1 MSSNEV
7 QNVNRISPLEGDN
20 YIQLETLH
28 SNKMLKAIQRSPSF
42 IKKMKC
48 SANLISDE
56 QGYFRKWIQE
66 NIRKK
71 CCTHFVESEHA
82 PKDMG
87 PVCDCGYPRIR
98 HSEEALRA
106 GDLQREKWSSTK
118 HLQKHPTD
126 AFGDIAFEGQG
137 QKSGK
142 YVRVSNDTPP
152 MTIYQLMTK
161 YWGLNP
167 PHLLI
172 SVTGGAKN
180 FHLKPDLKFT
190 FRRGLIKV
198 AQSTGAWI
206 ITGGSYAGVMKY
218 VGEAVR
224 HCNMTSSHKE
234 KQIVAIGIA
243 SWGIVHN
250 RESLVDAEGKFPATY
265 YLDEA
270 NQGRLTCLDHNHTHF
285 ILVDDGTHGRYG
297 VEISLRTHLEKYISK
312 QRIGTEDA
320 GIEIPIVCVALEGG
334 PGTLNT
340 IHSAI
345 SNGTPCVIVEGSG
358 RAADVLAAAANLPMT
373 QITIDFVQKQLRT
386 FFTDCYSMFS
396 DQDIILWTKK
406 VQDIIRMREL
416 LTIFQA
422 DTSGKNDLDVAILH
436 ALLKASSSSGHQWQE
451 NLDHQL
457 QLAIAWNRL
466 DIAKSHIFTN
476 DKQWKSSHLHQAM
489 FAALVGNKPGFVEL
503 FLENGVNLREFLS
516 KEMLVRLYNNISHHT
531 HLYKKLHKVVDS
543 EKQPQINDKLENKC
557 KVLLHHI
564 SIVLQEL
571 LGEFMEP
578 LYKYPN
584 ISFRKLPNV
593 ASIHRQR
600 DKLHEGK
607 LEDPERDLF
616 IWAILMK
623 HKELASIFWEQGV
636 DSIAASLVACKILK
650 KISSDENDTDLYD
663 EMEDL
668 AQEYEDQAL
677 GLFSKCYRKHA
688 KRAQKLLVRVSSTW
702 GNTTCL
708 RLALEADSKK
718 FMAHGGVQDL
728 LTKIWWGDLSVDTH
742 IWQVL
747 LCLILWP
754 VIYSKL
760 ITFRHEEQRNKAPL
774 SEAGLIV
781 KTPPPHSIPQ
791 VLIYN
796 EQDTKPLSCWQ
807 QLRAFYTAPVVV
819 FYWNVMAYFGFL
831 WLFSYVLLIDFQSKP
846 SFREYLLYAWISTL
860 VLEEVRQFF
869 YDPGSFGFRK
879 KALLYIDSVW
889 NKMDVA
895 AILIF
900 IMGLLFRL
908 FPATFY
914 HGRIILALDFI
925 IYCLRLMHI
934 FTVSKTLGPKII
946 MLEMM
951 VKDIFFFLFLLAVT
965 IVAYGVANHAILI
978 HNEKRLHWI
987 FQGVI
992 YKPYLMLFG
1001 DIPGDV
1007 SYSGFDLSQ
1016 CSVNG
1021 TDPYLPKCAEH
1032 NSLDQPVFPEWLTII
1047 LLCLYLLFTNIL
1059 LLNLLIAMFNYTFQ
1073 VIQENTDE
1081 IWKFQRYSLIE
1092 EYYTRPPAPPPFIV
1106 FSHIFLLIECVTC
1119 RKSKRKHKKFKKQLE
1134 EKEEAEILSWEAVI
1148 KENYIDKQKRN
1159 KSQSLNEQVK
1169 CTLERVE
1176 MIAEVLDVNR
1186 DRNKFESVEQNISH
1200 LEAQML
1206 QSTRALNWIMNALVN
1221 KGFGL
1226 RDNVAAPVI
1235 TDHRNIEEEAIHE
1248 EKELKPLYHVKA
1260 RELIYPDSNVQRFPV
1275 PDEMVPW
1282 QAPFAKYSPPSYTA
1296 ETPDGNWPTRKTA
1309 PIVKFLDSGL
1319 DNNSDPTE
1327 ERSQNPVGRTGLTGR
1342 GSLRCFGC
1350 NLAMDPIITRFQ
1362 RNLDNSVAM
1371 KGSKYV
1377 LELLVVRYPDEDW
1390 ALPAGILE
1398 AGEKFPKHLKLILNT
1413 KMMNMLQNLLKEA
1426 DEVYTGYVDDPRNT
1440 DNAWIE
1446 TRALNFHL
1454 DQDNPLTNALTSRD
1468 GSEASSE
1475 VKLPLLQ
1482 NGSVKEVEVKWQVV
1496 EQGVPVC
1503 MVYKD
1508 YLQTVAEMRS
1518 AHF

>member
-7 QNVNRISPLEGDN
+7 QNVNRISPLEGGN
-20 YIQLETLH
+20 YVQLKTLQ
-28 SNKMLKAIQRSPSF
+28 SNEMLKATQRRPSF
-42 IKKMKC
+42 INKREC
-48 SANLISDE
+48 SAKLRSDE
-56 QGYFRKWIQE
+56 QGCFRTWIQG
-66 NIRKK
+66 NITKK
-71 CCTHFVESEHA
+71 SCTHFVESENVLN
-82 PKDMG
+82 DMG
-87 PVCDCGYPRIR
+87 PVCDCGYPEIH
-98 HSEEALRA
+98 HSEEARRA
-106 GDLQREKWSSTK
+106 GSLQHEKWSSTK
-118 HLQKHPTD
+118 HLQEHPTD

-142 YVRVSNDTPP
+142 YVRVSNDTSPN
-152 MTIYQLMTK
+152 TIYQLMTEH
-161 YWGLNP
+161 WRLSP

-250 RESLVDAEGKFPATY
+250 RESLVDTQGKFPATY

-285 ILVDDGTHGRYG
+285 ILVDDGTNGRYG

-312 QRIGTEDA
+312 QRIGTEDV

-334 PGTLNT
+334 PGTLST

-358 RAADVLAAAANLPMT
+358 RAADVLAAAANLPMM
-373 QITIDFVQKQLRT
+373 QITISFIQKQLRT
-386 FFTDCYSMFS
+386 FFADCYNTFS

-406 VQDIIRMREL
+406 VQDIIRMQDL
-416 LTIFQA
+416 LTVFQA
-422 DTSGKNDLDVAILH
+422 DASGNNDLDVAILQ

-489 FAALVGNKPGFVEL
+489 FAALVGNKPGFVKL
-503 FLENGVNLREFLS
+503 FLENGVNLGEFLS
-516 KEMLVRLYNNISHHT
+516 QEMLVRLYNNIPDHT
-531 HLYKKLHKVVDS
+531 HLYKKLHKVLDS
-543 EKQPQINDKLENKC
+543 EKQTQINDTLENKG
-557 KVLLHHI
+557 KVHLYHI
-564 SIVLQEL
+564 SIVLKEL

-578 LYKYPN
+578 LYKSK
-584 ISFRKLPNV
+584 SFNA
-593 ASIHRQR
+593 ASIDQQQ
-600 DKLHEGK
+600 EGN
-607 LEDPERDLF
+607 LEDPLRDLF

-623 HKELASIFWEQGV
+623 RKYLASIFWEQGK
-636 DSIAASLVACKILK
+636 DSIAASLVACKLLK
-650 KISSDENDTDLYD
+650 KIISDENDTDLYD

-668 AQEYEDQAL
+668 AQEYEDQAI

-702 GNTTCL
+702 GKATCL

-728 LTKIWWGDLSVDTH
+728 LTKIWWGELSVDTH
-742 IWQVL
+742 TWQVL
-747 LCLILWP
+747 LCLVLWP
-754 VIYSKL
+754 IIYSKL
-760 ITFRHEEQRNKAPL
+760 ITFRHEEQRKKAPQSKAEL
-774 SEAGLIV
+774 VA
-781 KTPPPHSIPQ
+781 KTPPPHSIPPA
-791 VLIYN
+791 LIHN

-819 FYWNVMAYFGFL
+819 FYWNVLAYFGFL

-846 SFREYLLYAWISTL
+846 SFREYLLYIWISTL

-869 YDPGSFGFRK
+869 YDPGSFGVRK
-879 KALLYIDSVW
+879 KALLYINSVW

-895 AILIF
+895 AIFIF
-900 IMGLLFRL
+900 ILGLLCRL

-978 HNEKRLHWI
+978 HNEKRLNWI
-987 FQGVI
+987 FHGVI
-992 YKPYLMLFG
+992 YKPYLM
-1001 DIPGDV
+1001 IYGDV
-1007 SYSGFDLSQ
+1007 PTDISYSGFDLSQ
-1016 CSVNG
+1016 CTVNG
-1021 TDPYLPKCAEH
+1021 TDPYQPKCAEH
-1032 NSLDQPVFPEWLTII
+1032 DSLDQPIFPEWLTII

-1073 VIQENTDE
+1073 VIQENTDK

-1092 EYYTRPPAPPPFIV
+1092 EYYTRPPAPPPFII

-1134 EKEEAEILSWEAVI
+1134 EKEEDEILTWEAII

-1159 KSQSLNEQVK
+1159 ESQSLNEQVK

-1176 MIAEVLDVNR
+1176 MIAEVLDMNR
-1186 DRNKFESVEQNISH
+1186 ERNKFESVEQNINH

-1206 QSTRALNWIMNALVN
+1206 QSMRALNWIMNALIS
-1221 KGFGL
+1221 KDFGP
-1226 RDNVAAPVI
+1226 RDSAPALVI
-1235 TDHRNIEEEAIHE
+1235 TDHRNIEEEAVDE
-1248 EKELKPLYHVKA
+1248 EKELKPLYHIKA
-1260 RELIYPDSNVQRFPV
+1260 RDLIYPDSNIQRFPV

-1282 QAPFAKYSPPSYTA
+1282 QVHFPEYSPPSYTA
-1296 ETPDGNWPTRKTA
+1296 ETAEGNWPRRKTA
-1309 PIVKFLDSGL
+1309 PIVKFPDSGL
-1319 DNNSDPTE
+1319 DDNSDPAE
-1327 ERSQNPVGRTGLTGR
+1327 ERCQNPVGRTGLTGR
-1342 GSLRCFGC
+1342 GSLHRFGC
-1350 NLAMDPIITRFQ
+1350 NRAMEPIITRFKMS
-1362 RNLDNSVAM
+1362 DNSVVT

-1377 LELLVVRYPDEDW
+1377 LELLVVQYPGEDW
-1390 ALPAGILE
+1390 TLPTGILDP
-1398 AGEKFPKHLKLILNT
+1398 GEKFPKKLKLILNT
-1413 KMMNMLQNLLKEA
+1413 KMMNMFQNLLKKAE
-1426 DEVYTGYVDDPRNT
+1426 EVHTGYVDDPRNT

-1446 TRALNFHL
+1446 TQALNFHL
-1454 DQDNPLTNALTSRD
+1454 DKDNPLINALTSRD
-1468 GSEASSE
+1468 GSEASNE
-1475 VKLPLLQ
+1475 IKLPLLQ
-1482 NGSVKEVEVKWQVV
+1482 NGLAQEVMVKWQVV

-1508 YLQTVAEMRS
+1508 YLQVVAEKRS